1 MHIISDRLREI
12 RRKLG
17 ITQGELASL
26 VGVSETTVWNWENGR
41 REPRSSEINKL
52 AKVVAFCYHK
62 GHGVRKNKEDIQME
76 KTKKLNFRITD
87 ELHRKLK
94 IIAIKEGRTMND
106 IICSLIEQYVEQY
119 EEGEDAFK

>member
-1 MHIISDRLREI
+1 MARARGHLQKDAGGLFVII
-12 RRKLG
+12 
-17 ITQGELASL
+17 
-26 VGVSETTVWNWENGR
+26 
-41 REPRSSEINKL
+41 
-52 AKVVAFCYHK
+52 
-62 GHGVRKNKEDIQME
+62 KEDIQME

>member
-1 MHIISDRLREI
+1 LQKDAGGLFVIIKDS
-12 RRKLG
+12 
-17 ITQGELASL
+17 A
-26 VGVSETTVWNWENGR
+26 
-41 REPRSSEINKL
+41 
-52 AKVVAFCYHK
+52 
-62 GHGVRKNKEDIQME
+62 KNKEDIQME

>member
-1 MHIISDRLREI
+1 MQKDAGGLFVIIKDS
-12 RRKLG
+12 
-17 ITQGELASL
+17 A
-26 VGVSETTVWNWENGR
+26 
-41 REPRSSEINKL
+41 
-52 AKVVAFCYHK
+52 
-62 GHGVRKNKEDIQME
+62 KNKEDIQME

>member
-1 MHIISDRLREI
+1 
-12 RRKLG
+12 
-17 ITQGELASL
+17 
-26 VGVSETTVWNWENGR
+26 
-41 REPRSSEINKL
+41 
-52 AKVVAFCYHK
+52 
-62 GHGVRKNKEDIQME
+62 ME

-119 EEGEDAFK
+119 EEGEDASK